1 MAIEIEKKYRLTKQQ
16 REAVVRRLPEIGAEL
31 RREEFEENTLYT
43 GAGLEVGKTVL
54 RLRRVGEQAWLTY
67 KKRFPGTAEIKR
79 QREEQTQVT
88 DAEAMNAIL
97 QAVGL
102 RPALVYEKR
111 RQTWSFGESE
121 IVIDELP
128 FGLFM
133 EIEGSK
139 KSIVLAE
146 RRIGIEGLEVE
157 HLTYPQLAKKHGKQN
172 GKLIESRFPRSLRS
186 RRKHR
191 A

>member
-1 MAIEIEKKYRLTKQQ
+1 MIEIEKKYRLTKRQ
-16 REAVVRRLPEIGAEL
+16 RDEVLRRLPEIGAEL
-31 RREEFEENTLYT
+31 KREEFEENTLYT
-43 GAGLEVGKTVL
+43 GAGLEVGTTVL

-79 QREEQTQVT
+79 QREEETQVT

-97 QAVGL
+97 EAVGL
-102 RPALVYEKR
+102 RPGLVYEKR
-111 RQTWSFGESE
+111 RQTWSLGESE

-139 KSIVLAE
+139 KSIVSAE
-146 RRIGIEGLEVE
+146 RKIGIEGLEAE
-157 HLTYPQLAKKHGKQN
+157 HSTYPQLTKKYGKQN
-172 GKLIESRFPRSLRS
+172 GKLIEARFKPSQIVS
-186 RRKHR
+186 D
-191 A
+191 